1 MLGHAYHMSGIL
13 LGVFELLAAG
23 TPSSYHLGMRSMRP
37 KMTNLQKRKNKKN
50 HSSAST
56 GPGENTGEFQLQAS
70 PLGPH

>member
-37 KMTNLQKRKNKKN
+37 KMANLRKRKNKKII
-50 HSSAST
+50 
-56 GPGENTGEFQLQAS
+56 GENTGEFQLQAS